1 MSEHDITPEQDPAAQ
16 ELREITVQVPAH
28 RVAQFERFY
37 KRFLAMAAH
46 WESQIGN
53 EDLRGPRG
61 RRGRHRHGGHRHGG
75 PGHGRC
81 GSRGEADVTPD
92 AAA

>member
-1 MSEHDITPEQDPAAQ
+1 MSEHDITPEKDPAAQ
-16 ELREITVQVPAH
+16 EQREITVQVPAH

-37 KRFLAMAAH
+37 ERFIAMAAH

-61 RRGRHRHGGHRHGG
+61 RRGRHRHGGSPHGR
-75 PGHGRC
+75 GHGRC
-81 GSRGEADVTPD
+81 GSRGETDVTTDP
-92 AAA
+92 AA